1 MLRQEDKTTT
11 DFGNILISQVS
22 KISTL
27 VKLKKLKTDT
37 LKMVVVD
44 EADYFFESPEDRESM
59 KTFYERNV
67 PEGVQKVFFS
77 ATYSDEVSK
86 FIKQVV
92 PTKTIKI
99 EIPKAKLNLR
109 GIHQHFLVAK

>member
-1 MLRQEDKTTT
+1 MTAIEESKDLQVLVLLPNRELIMQVNDVITKIAQFIPHIKIVMLRQEDKTTT

-44 EADYFFESPEDRESM
+44 EADYFFESPED
-59 KTFYERNV
+59 
-67 PEGVQKVFFS
+67 
-77 ATYSDEVSK
+77 
-86 FIKQVV
+86 
-92 PTKTIKI
+92 
-99 EIPKAKLNLR
+99 
-109 GIHQHFLVAK
+109 